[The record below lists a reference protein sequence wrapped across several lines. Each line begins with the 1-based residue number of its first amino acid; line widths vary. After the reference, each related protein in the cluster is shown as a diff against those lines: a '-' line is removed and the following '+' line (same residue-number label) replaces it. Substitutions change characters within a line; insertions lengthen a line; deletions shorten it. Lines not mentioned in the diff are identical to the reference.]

1 MKVLIAGKG
10 FIGEKIAEKM
20 DAEVKFLS
28 RNSGDYQ
35 FDITK
40 EFEIE
45 EEFDVLIHTVGLEPG
60 TRSRELYEKV
70 HVAGTRNLL
79 EAVEADKTVYIS
91 ALGVGKIDH
100 PYMNT
105 KKRAEEMVKD
115 EECWTI
121 VRPSIVYG
129 KGNVMFENIT
139 ESAPVVLFLRLKMK
153 MQPIHVEDFV
163 DVMAAAVEDYDSE
176 TLEVGGPEQLYIH
189 EIIRRYCREKGK
201 KFYSFPMPDAVP
213 KASLKLLSN
222 LPFEI
227 PKLSR
232 DNANLLTDNVIE
244 GENDAERILGSLK
257 EI

>member
-10 FIGEKIAEKM
+10 FIGEKIAEKL

-35 FDITK
+35 FDITR
-40 EFEIE
+40 EFEID

-60 TRSRELYEKV
+60 TKPRWLYEKV
-70 HVAGTRNLL
+70 HIEGTRNLL

-100 PYMNT
+100 SYMNT
-105 KKRAEEMVKD
+105 KEKAEELVKD

-129 KGNVMFENIT
+129 EGNVTFENIT
-139 ESAPVVLFLRLKMK
+139 ESAPLVLFPRLKMK
-153 MQPIHVEDFV
+153 MQPIHIEDFI
-163 DVMAAAVEDYDSE
+163 DVMAAAVEGYDNE
-176 TLEVGGPEQLYIH
+176 ILEVGGPEQLYIH

-201 KFYSFPMPDAVP
+201 KFYSFPMPDVVP
-213 KASLKLLSN
+213 KTGLKMLGN

-227 PKLSR
+227 PQLSR
-232 DNANLLTDNVIE
+232 KNANLLTDNVIK